1 MSKNKYVTEAEF
13 DAIKKLMLHYSN
25 ADIASFGRAGLVE
38 RSDTTLQEIRRTVNF
53 RAYQT
58 RRTQPM
64 ATVIVNGTKFE
75 GTADECIKRLERAV
89 KAKFGGGESEDE

>member
-1 MSKNKYVTEAEF
+1 
-13 DAIKKLMLHYSN
+13 
-25 ADIASFGRAGLVE
+25 
-38 RSDTTLQEIRRTVNF
+38 
-53 RAYQT
+53 
-58 RRTQPM
+58 M